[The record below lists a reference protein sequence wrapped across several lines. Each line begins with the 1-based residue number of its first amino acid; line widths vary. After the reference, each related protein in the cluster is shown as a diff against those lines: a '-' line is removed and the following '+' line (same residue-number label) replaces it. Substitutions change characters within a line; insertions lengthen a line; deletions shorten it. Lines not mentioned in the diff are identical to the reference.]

1 MIRFYLIF
9 PTYLGDGDPAVAPLV
24 VEQESLLE
32 LGNLVLA
39 KLHVARHLSA
49 RASRIK
55 YHGHVC
61 RKIVQR
67 IT

>member
-39 KLHVARHLSA
+39 KLHVARHLCKSF
-49 RASRIK
+49 
-55 YHGHVC
+55 
-61 RKIVQR
+61 QD
-67 IT
+67 